1 LDIIGGFK
9 LTLDVIDINGLI
21 KEHLNLMKHFF
32 EKIETVEI
40 KVGDVFWR
48 ENFLAD
54 KLSKKMM
61 KTNWNLQL

>member
-1 LDIIGGFK
+1 MDIIGGFK

-40 KVGDVFWR
+40 KVGAVFWI